1 MDGTQP
7 TVSLLTPPSS
17 DDPGRGA
24 SPTSVGGAAA
34 ALSLAG
40 VVAGA
45 TVTALAAAERPSFLS
60 PPTLHGDE
68 GWLSGPLAGRWP
80 G

>member
-7 TVSLLTPPSS
+7 TVSLLTPPSA

-24 SPTSVGGAAA
+24 SPTSVRGAAA

-45 TVTALAAAERPSFLS
+45 TGVALAAAERPSFLC

-68 GWLSGPLAGRWP
+68 GGSPARSPGCWP
-80 G
+80 A